1 MNRRLL
7 IAGLLLTALA
17 SADPLTITISGTG
30 SGSVAGNSYNS
41 AAFTFTFESDTNLIT
56 TPSCCATAFTTPGGT
71 PATFWIAGIGSGT
84 LMGDQ
89 AVFANPSPNELAAGM
104 WHYNVSDWLTFSSSA
119 FANYHLSTSLGP
131 VSSPVAFAFNDSF
144 PSSMGTLTLSSA
156 SGVTYTAIVG
166 SGTGAGVRINSV
178 VNAASFQPAI
188 ASATWITIFG
198 ANLSQTTRQWTQ
210 SDFVDNNLPTQ
221 LDGVSATVN
230 GSPAY
235 VSYVS
240 PTQVNVLVPDDTT
253 AAQVQVQVTTAQGT
267 SNFFV
272 ADSHEMAPALFLFSG
287 TTYAAATRADGTYVG
302 KPGLI
307 NGWTF
312 APAKPGDI
320 ISLWG
325 TGFGLT
331 DPWLPASKLVTH
343 AATLANS
350 VTILIGGQQAQVS
363 YAGLSGSGL
372 DQFNVTVP
380 ETLPDGDQ
388 PLVARIG
395 GVQTQGGV
403 FVTVRR

>member
-1 MNRRLL
+1 MNGKLL
-7 IAGLLLTALA
+7 FAGLLLTALA

-30 SGSVAGNSYNS
+30 SGSVGGNAYNS
-41 AAFTFTFESDTNLIT
+41 AAFTFTFESDTNLIA
-56 TPSCCATAFTTPGGT
+56 TPSCCTTAYTTPAGT

-84 LMGDQ
+84 FTGDQ
-89 AVFANPSPNELAAGM
+89 AVFANPDPNELAAGI
-104 WHYNVSDWLTFSSSA
+104 WHYNVSDWLSASSNA
-119 FANYHLSTSLGP
+119 FANYNLSTSLGP
-131 VSSPVAFAFNDSF
+131 VSASAAFAFNDSF

-156 SGVTYTAIVG
+156 SGVTYKAVVS
-166 SGTGAGVRINSV
+166 SGTSAGVRINSV
-178 VNAASFQPAI
+178 VNGASFQPGI
-188 ASATWITIFG
+188 ASSAWITIFG
-198 ANLSQTTRQWTQ
+198 TNLSQSTRLWTS
-210 SDFVDNNLPTQ
+210 SDFVDNNLPTE

-240 PTQVNVLVPDDTT
+240 PTQVNVLVPDDATVG
-253 AAQVQVQVTTAQGT
+253 QVQVQLITAQGA
-267 SNFFV
+267 SNAFAV
-272 ADSHEMAPALFLFSG
+272 DKRAMAPTFFQFSG
-287 TTYAAATRADGTYVG
+287 TSYAAATRANGTYVG

-307 NGWTF
+307 QGGTF
-312 APAKPGDI
+312 APAKPGEI

-331 DPWLPASKLVTH
+331 NPWLPAAKLVTH

-363 YAGLSGSGL
+363 FAGRSASGL

-380 ETLPDGDQ
+380 ATLADGDHTV
-388 PLVARIG
+388 LARIG

-403 FVTVRR
+403 FVTVGR